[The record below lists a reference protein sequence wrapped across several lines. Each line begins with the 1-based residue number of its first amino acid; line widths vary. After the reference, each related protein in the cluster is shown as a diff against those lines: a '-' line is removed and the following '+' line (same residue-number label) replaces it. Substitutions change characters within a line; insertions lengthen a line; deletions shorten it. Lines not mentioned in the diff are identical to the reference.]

1 MVMVS
6 IYRSDLGLST
16 QGVMDPE
23 MPISK
28 IVSYLKNCHMLK
40 KQQSMPDMLFWGRV
54 GISAPMKDKDNQKK
68 KVEEESRSQNE
79 PWHVQVI

>member
-1 MVMVS
+1 
-6 IYRSDLGLST
+6 
-16 QGVMDPE
+16 

-28 IVSYLKNCHMLK
+28 IFSYLKNCHMLE

-68 KVEEESRSQNE
+68 KVEEESRSQIE
-79 PWHVQVI
+79 PWHVQVILTNRVGHNLQS